1 MDQNVGFTGHLE
13 TRLEMDTLLKMETPC
28 YVFDPATVIS
38 TYSRLR
44 ALLGTPL
51 VVSLKANPNIDLL
64 VRCAHAFSD
73 GIELASMGE
82 LDIVVG
88 RTATQKFV
96 NSPAIDMPL
105 LEASVA
111 SRATVILDNPHQ
123 VELAATFARRSATPP
138 RFVLRVNA
146 ASIAAEAVGR
156 ANADHFGMDVEGLL
170 AAAESLTQSG
180 AEIRGLHVF
189 AGSFT
194 FDSCSPVLADRAEDL
209 INAVESKL
217 RKPLEFINLGGGIPD
232 DWDGADQ
239 KFAEYGRR
247 IAPLKERLTVMHE
260 AGRAV
265 FGRGGVFATKVM
277 AVKRLNRRQI
287 VICDGGLAHCF
298 MLAQTEKVLKKLRRP
313 RVMHLAATPTP
324 AVDDPILFVGNSCNR
339 ADVIGELPGGGPL
352 PQIGDLVL
360 FDRCGAYHTYTP
372 TNFLQLKS
380 PRFYLVS

>member
-1 MDQNVGFTGHLE
+1 MDQNVGFVGHIE
-13 TRLEMDTLLKMETPC
+13 TRLDADALAKIETPC
-28 YVFDPATVIS
+28 YIFDPAVVAS
-38 TYSRLR
+38 TYSQLR

-64 VRCAHAFSD
+64 VRCAHAFTD
-73 GIELASMGE
+73 GIELASQGE

-88 RTATQKFV
+88 RTAAPKFV
-96 NSPAIDMPL
+96 NSPALDAPL
-105 LEASVA
+105 LEAAVA

-123 VELAATFARRSATPP
+123 VELAAALARRMSAPP
-138 RFVLRVNA
+138 RVALRVNA
-146 ASIAAEAVGR
+146 ASIAPEAVGR
-156 ANADHFGMDVEGLL
+156 AHADHFGMDTEALL
-170 AAAESLTQSG
+170 AAAQSLTQSG
-180 AEIRGLHVF
+180 ADLRGLHMF

-194 FDSCSPVLADRAEDL
+194 FEACSPALADAAQNL
-209 INAVESKL
+209 IAAVEQKL
-217 RKPLEFINLGGGIPD
+217 SKPLEFVNLGGGIGD
-232 DWDGADQ
+232 EWDGADGR
-239 KFAEYGRR
+239 FADYRCR
-247 IAPLKERLTVMHE
+247 IAPLQRRLTVMHE

-265 FGRGGVFATKVM
+265 FGRGGVFATRVI

-313 RVMHLAATPTP
+313 RIMRLGDGPTP
-324 AVDDPILFVGNSCNR
+324 VVEEPLLFVGNSCNR
-339 ADVIGELPGGGPL
+339 ADVIGELTGGPL
-352 PQIGDLVL
+352 PRIGDLVL